1 MGPISMKSHYR
12 AVVIGGGVVGCSVLY
27 HLAKA
32 GWSDVLLIE
41 RSELTSG
48 SSWHAAG
55 GFHTLNGDPNVA
67 RLQAYTVS
75 LYKELEEISGQSCS
89 LHLTG
94 GVMMA
99 DSPERMD
106 FLRLAHAKGR
116 YLGMDTELI
125 TPSEARAMFPLMDET
140 KFVGAMW
147 DPVEGH
153 LDPSGT
159 THAYAKAAR
168 KLGAEIVLR
177 NRVTELT
184 QATDGTWN
192 VVTEQGTVKAEH
204 VVNCGGLWAR
214 EIGRMVGLELPLL
227 AMEHMYLLTEP
238 MPAVEEFNAATGREM
253 VGVLDFKGE
262 IYTRQE
268 RNGVLLGTYE
278 KACKPWSPV
287 ETPWDFGH
295 ELLAPDLDRISP
307 SLEIGFEHFPGIAN
321 AGIKQVINGPF
332 TFAPDGNPLVG
343 PVQGLTNFWCA
354 CAVMAG
360 FSQGGGVGLA
370 LSNWMVNGEPGF
382 DVWGMDVARFG
393 EWATLRYT
401 NAKVRENYSRR
412 FSIRFPNEELP
423 AARPAQTTPL
433 YDTMRAQGAVMGDS
447 WGLETPLWF
456 APEGVEAK
464 DVVSFHRSND
474 FEHVGNEVRA
484 TRERVG
490 VTEIAN
496 FAKYEIRGS
505 GSADFLNRLMTNRM
519 PKPGRLVLT
528 PMLNEAG
535 KLIGDFTVANMGPGA
550 GEDRFMIW
558 GSSAAQKYHMRW
570 FEQHLPKDGTVRI
583 HRFDQTLVGLSIAG
597 PKSQEVLAGLCDEDV
612 STSAFRFM
620 DVREMAV
627 AGAPCIVNRI
637 SYTGDLGYE
646 IWMQPAYERLVYS
659 AIKEAGEKHGIVD
672 FGMRALLSMRLEK
685 NFPTWFR
692 ELRPIYGPFEGAM
705 ERFVKL
711 EKNEFIGRDAAA
723 RENAAGPKLRRVSF
737 IVDALDAD
745 VMGDEPIWA
754 RIGDRDFG
762 TVEQPHGYG
771 APRFGAD
778 GADVGAPTSPLWGG
792 RTEGSGGGASAGS
805 ADTSPPTPAL
815 RADPP
820 HEGEGKDSFCIRGIR
835 DGEWAVVGWV
845 TSGGYAHWVQKSVA
859 QGYVPAELAGDESAG
874 LFEIEI
880 LGQRRPARIN
890 IEPPFDPTGD
900 RMRA

>member
-1 MGPISMKSHYR
+1 MKSHVK

-32 GWSDVLLIE
+32 GWTDIMLIE

-67 RLQAYTVS
+67 KLQAYTVQ
-75 LYKELEEISGQSCS
+75 LYKEIEELSGQSCS

-125 TPSEARAMFPLMDET
+125 TPSEAKAMFPLMDET
-140 KFVGAMW
+140 NFVGAMW

-159 THAYAKAAR
+159 TIAYSKAAK

-177 NRVTELT
+177 NRVVELT
-184 QATDGTWN
+184 QQVDGTWN
-192 VVTEQGTVKAEH
+192 VITEQGTVHAEH

-214 EIGRMVGLELPLL
+214 EIGRMVGLELPVL

-238 MPAVEEFNAATGREM
+238 MPEVEEFNKSTGREM
-253 VGVLDFKGE
+253 IGVMDFKGE

-268 RNGVLLGTYE
+268 RNGILLGTYE

-287 ETPWDFGH
+287 NTPWDFGH
-295 ELLAPDLDRISP
+295 ELLQPDLDRIAP
-307 SLEIGFEHFPGIAN
+307 SLEVGFKHFPGIEK
-321 AGIKQVINGPF
+321 AGIKQIINGPF
-332 TFAPDGNPLVG
+332 TFALDGNPLVG

-370 LSNWMVNGEPGF
+370 LSNWMVHGDPGF

-393 EWATLRYT
+393 EWASLRYT

-433 YDTMRAQGAVMGDS
+433 YDTMLANNAVMGDS

-456 APEGVEAK
+456 APKGKEPK
-464 DVVSFHRSND
+464 DIVSFHRSND
-474 FEHVGNEVRA
+474 FGPIGEEVRA

-496 FAKYEIRGS
+496 FAKYEVS
-505 GSADFLNRLMTNRM
+505 GPGAEDFLNRLMTNRM
-519 PKPGRLVLT
+519 PKAGRIVLT
-528 PMLNEAG
+528 PMINEFG
-535 KLIGDFTVANMGPGA
+535 KLIGDFTIAKA
-550 GEDRFMIW
+550 AEERFMIW

-570 FEQHLPKDGTVRI
+570 FEKHLPKDGPSASEVRI

-597 PKSQEVLAGLCDEDV
+597 PKSRDLLQKLVDV
-612 STSAFRFM
+612 DISTKAFRFM
-620 DVREMAV
+620 DFREMAV
-627 AGAPCIVNRI
+627 GGAPCMVNRI
-637 SYTGDLGYE
+637 TYTGDLGYE
-646 IWMQPAYERLVYS
+646 IWMAPAYQRLVYK
-659 AIKEAGEKHGIVD
+659 AIKDAGEEFGLVD

-692 ELRPIYGPFEGAM
+692 ELRPIYGPFEGSM
-705 ERFVKL
+705 DRFIKL
-711 EKNEFIGRDAAA
+711 EKNDFIGRDAAA
-723 RENAAGPKLRRVSF
+723 RERAEGPKLRRVSF
-737 IVDALDAD
+737 IVEAADAD

-754 RIGDRDFG
+754 KVGKDYG
-762 TVEQPHGYG
+762 TVEKPHGFG
-771 APRFGAD
+771 APRFDAAGKE
-778 GADVGAPTSPLWGG
+778 V
-792 RTEGSGGGASAGS
+792 RGSKAAQGASAV
-805 ADTSPPTPAL
+805 
-815 RADPP
+815 
-820 HEGEGKDSFCIRGIR
+820 RGIV
-835 DGEWAVVGWV
+835 DGDWRVVGWV
-845 TSGGYAHWVQKSVA
+845 TSGGYAHYVQKSMA
-859 QGYVPAELAGDESAG
+859 QGYVPAALAQDESAG

-880 LGQRRPARIN
+880 LGHRRPARIN
-890 IEPPFDPTGD
+890 VEAPFDPSGEK
-900 RMRA
+900 MRS

>member
-1 MGPISMKSHYR
+1 MKSHAK

-32 GWSDVLLIE
+32 GWTDILLIE

-67 RLQAYTVS
+67 KLQAYTVQ
-75 LYKELEEISGQSCS
+75 LYKEIEEISGQSCS

-99 DSPERMD
+99 DTPERMD

-125 TPSEARAMFPLMDET
+125 TPSEAKAMFPLMDET
-140 KFVGAMW
+140 NFVGAMW

-177 NRVTELT
+177 NRVVELT
-184 QATDGTWN
+184 QEVDGTWN

-214 EIGRMVGLELPLL
+214 EIGRMVGVELPVL

-238 MPAVEEFNAATGREM
+238 MPEVEEFNKSTGREM
-253 VGVLDFKGE
+253 IGVLDFKGE

-268 RNGVLLGTYE
+268 RNGILLGTYE

-287 ETPWDFGH
+287 NTPWDFGH
-295 ELLAPDLDRISP
+295 ELLQPDIDRIAP
-307 SLEIGFEHFPGIAN
+307 SLEIGFKHFPGIEK
-321 AGIKQVINGPF
+321 AGIKQIINGPF
-332 TFAPDGNPLVG
+332 TFALDGNPLVG

-370 LSNWMVNGEPGF
+370 LSNWMVHGDPGF

-433 YDTMRAQGAVMGDS
+433 YDTMLANNAVMGDS

-456 APEGVEAK
+456 APKGSEPK
-464 DVVSFHRSND
+464 DIVSFHRSND
-474 FEHVGNEVRA
+474 FGPIGEEVRA

-496 FAKYEIRGS
+496 FAKYEVS
-505 GSADFLNRLMTNRM
+505 GPGAEDFLNRLMTNRM
-519 PKPGRLVLT
+519 PKTGRIVLT
-528 PMLNEAG
+528 PMLNEFG
-535 KLIGDFTVANMGPGA
+535 RLIGDFTIAKA
-550 GEDRFMIW
+550 GEERFMIW

-570 FEQHLPKDGTVRI
+570 FEKHLPKDGPRASEVRI

-597 PKSQEVLAGLCDEDV
+597 PKSRDLLQKLVDV
-612 STSAFRFM
+612 DISTKAFRFM
-620 DVREMAV
+620 DFREMAV
-627 AGAPCIVNRI
+627 GGAPCMVNRI
-637 SYTGDLGYE
+637 TYTGDLGYE
-646 IWMQPAYERLVYS
+646 IWMAPAYQRLVYK
-659 AIKEAGEKHGIVD
+659 AIKEAGEEFGLID

-692 ELRPIYGPFEGAM
+692 ELRPIYGPFEGSM
-705 ERFVKL
+705 DRFIKL
-711 EKNEFIGRDAAA
+711 EKNDFIGREAAA
-723 RENAAGPKLRRVSF
+723 REQAAGPKLRRVSF
-737 IVDALDAD
+737 IVDAADAD

-754 RIGDRDFG
+754 KVGGKDYG
-762 TVEQPHGYG
+762 TVEKPHGYG
-771 APRFGAD
+771 APRFDA
-778 GADVGAPTSPLWGG
+778 GG
-792 RTEGSGGGASAGS
+792 KEVRGSNAAEGASAV
-805 ADTSPPTPAL
+805 
-815 RADPP
+815 
-820 HEGEGKDSFCIRGIR
+820 RGIV
-835 DGEWAVVGWV
+835 DGDWRVVGWI
-845 TSGGYAHWVQKSVA
+845 TSGGYAHYVEKSMA
-859 QGYVPAELAGDESAG
+859 QGYVPAALAENESAG

-880 LGQRRPARIN
+880 LGHRRPARIN
-890 IEPPFDPTGD
+890 VEPPFDPSGEK
-900 RMRA
+900 MRT

>member
-1 MGPISMKSHYR
+1 MKSHAK

-27 HLAKA
+27 HLARA
-32 GWSDVLLIE
+32 GWTDVMLIE

-67 RLQAYTVS
+67 KLQAYTVQ
-75 LYKELEEISGQSCS
+75 LYKELEELSGQSCS

-94 GVMMA
+94 GVMLA
-99 DSPERMD
+99 DTPERMD

-125 TPSEARAMFPLMDET
+125 TPSEAKAMFPLMDE
-140 KFVGAMW
+140 KNFVGAMW

-159 THAYAKAAR
+159 THAYAKAAQ
-168 KLGAEIVLR
+168 KLGADIVLR
-177 NRVTELT
+177 NRVVELT
-184 QATDGTWN
+184 QDADGTWN
-192 VVTEQGTVKAEH
+192 VVTEKGTVRAEH

-214 EIGRMVGLELPLL
+214 EVGRMVGVELPLL

-238 MPAVEEFNAATGREM
+238 IPEVEAFNKATGREL

-262 IYTRQE
+262 IYSRQE
-268 RNGVLLGTYE
+268 RNGILLGTYE

-287 ETPWDFGH
+287 NTPWNFGH
-295 ELLAPDLDRISP
+295 ELLQPDIDRIAP
-307 SLEIGFEHFPGIAN
+307 SLEIGFKHFPGIAN
-321 AGIKQVINGPF
+321 AGIKQIINGPF

-370 LSNWMVNGEPGF
+370 LSNWMVNGDPGF

-393 EWATLRYT
+393 EWASLRYT

-433 YDTMRAQGAVMGDS
+433 YDVMVAQNAVMGDS

-456 APEGVEAK
+456 APEGTEAK
-464 DVVSFHRSND
+464 DVVSFRRSSD
-474 FEHVGNEVRA
+474 FAHVGAEVKA
-484 TRERVG
+484 TRESVG

-496 FAKYEIRGS
+496 FAKYEVSGPGS
-505 GSADFLNRLMTNRM
+505 EAFLNRLMTNRM
-519 PKPGRLVLT
+519 PKKGRIVLT
-528 PMLNEAG
+528 PMLNEFG
-535 KLIGDFTVANMGPGA
+535 KLIGDFTIANATGRSGD
-550 GEDRFMIW
+550 DRFMIW

-570 FEQHLPKDGTVRI
+570 FEKHLPKDGSVRI

-597 PKSQEVLAGLCDEDV
+597 PNSQKLLQKLVDEDV
-612 STSAFRFM
+612 SSKAFRFM
-620 DVREMAV
+620 DFREMAV
-627 AGAPCIVNRI
+627 GGAPCMVNRI
-637 SYTGDLGYE
+637 TYTGDLGYE
-646 IWMQPAYERLVYS
+646 IWMQPAYQRLVYK
-659 AIKEAGEKHGIVD
+659 AIKEAGAEFGIVD

-705 ERFVKL
+705 DRFIKL
-711 EKNEFIGRDAAA
+711 EKNDFIGREAAA
-723 RENAAGPKLRRVSF
+723 KEHAAGPKLRRVSLV
-737 IVDALDAD
+737 VDADDAD

-754 RIGDRDFG
+754 KVDRDYG
-762 TVEQPHGYG
+762 TVDKPHGYG
-771 APRFGAD
+771 APRFDASGKE
-778 GADVGAPTSPLWGG
+778 T
-792 RTEGSGGGASAGS
+792 RGSTAATGASAV
-805 ADTSPPTPAL
+805 
-815 RADPP
+815 
-820 HEGEGKDSFCIRGIR
+820 RGIV
-835 DGEWAVVGWV
+835 DGDWRVVGWV
-845 TSGGYAHWVQKSVA
+845 TSGGYAHYVGKSMA
-859 QGYVPAELAGDESAG
+859 QGYVPAALADDESEG

-880 LGQRRPARIN
+880 LGKRRPARIN
-890 IEPPFDPTGD
+890 VEPLFDPTGEK
-900 RMRA
+900 MRG

>member
-1 MGPISMKSHYR
+1 MKSHVK
-12 AVVIGGGVVGCSVLY
+12 AVIIGGGVVGCSVLY
-27 HLAKA
+27 HLARA
-32 GWSDVLLIE
+32 GWKDVMLIE

-67 RLQAYTVS
+67 KLQAYTVQ

-94 GVMMA
+94 GIMMA

-125 TPSEARAMFPLMDET
+125 TPSEAKAMFPLMDE
-140 KFVGAMW
+140 KNFVGAMW

-159 THAYAKAAR
+159 THAYAKAAQ

-177 NRVTELT
+177 NPVKELT
-184 QATDGTWN
+184 QEVDGTWN
-192 VVTEQGTVKAEH
+192 VITEKGTVKAEH

-214 EIGRMVGLELPLL
+214 EVGRMVGLELPVL

-238 MPAVEEFNAATGREM
+238 MPEVEEFNKSTGREL

-268 RNGVLLGTYE
+268 RNGILLGTYE

-287 ETPWDFGH
+287 NTPWDFGH
-295 ELLAPDLDRISP
+295 ELLPPDIDRIAP
-307 SLEIGFEHFPGIAN
+307 SLEVGFKHFPGIAN
-321 AGIKQVINGPF
+321 AGIKQIINGPF

-343 PVQGLTNFWCA
+343 PVQGLTNYWTA

-370 LSNWMVNGEPGF
+370 LSNWMVHGDPGF
-382 DVWGMDVARFG
+382 DVWGMDVSRYG
-393 EWATLRYT
+393 EWATLRYS

-433 YDTMRAQGAVMGDS
+433 YDTMVAQNAVMGDS

-456 APEGVEAK
+456 APKGTEPK
-464 DVVSFHRSND
+464 DIVSFRRSND
-474 FEHVGNEVRA
+474 FEHIGNEVRA

-496 FAKYEIRGS
+496 FAKYEVS
-505 GSADFLNRLMTNRM
+505 GPGAEDFLNRLMTNRM
-519 PKPGRLVLT
+519 PKTGRLVLT
-528 PMLNEAG
+528 PMLNEFG
-535 KLIGDFTVANMGPGA
+535 KLIGDFTIAKA
-550 GEDRFMIW
+550 AEERFMIW

-570 FEQHLPKDGTVRI
+570 FEKHLPKDGSVKL
-583 HRFDQTLVGLSIAG
+583 HRFDQTLVGLAIAG
-597 PKSQEVLAGLCDEDV
+597 PHAQALLAKLVDVDV
-612 STSAFRFM
+612 STKAFRFM
-620 DVREMAV
+620 DFREMAV
-627 AGAPCIVNRI
+627 GGAPCMVNRI

-646 IWMQPAYERLVYS
+646 IWMQPAYQRLVYKG
-659 AIKEAGEKHGIVD
+659 IKDAGEEFGIVD

-692 ELRPIYGPFEGAM
+692 ELRPIYGPFEGSM
-705 ERFVKL
+705 DRFIRM
-711 EKNEFIGRDAAA
+711 EKNDFIGREAAA
-723 RENAAGPKLRRVSF
+723 KEQEEGPKLRRVSM
-737 IVDALDAD
+737 VVEADGAD

-754 RIGDRDFG
+754 KVATDYG
-762 TVEQPHGYG
+762 TVEKPHGYG
-771 APRFGAD
+771 APRFDETGKEVRGSAAAD
-778 GADVGAPTSPLWGG
+778 GA
-792 RTEGSGGGASAGS
+792 SAV
-805 ADTSPPTPAL
+805 
-815 RADPP
+815 
-820 HEGEGKDSFCIRGIR
+820 RGIV
-835 DGEWAVVGWV
+835 DGEWRVVGWV
-845 TSGGYAHWVQKSVA
+845 TSGGYAHYVQKSLA
-859 QGYVPAELAGDESAG
+859 QGYVPAALAEDESEG
-874 LFEIEI
+874 MFEIEI
-880 LGQRRPARIN
+880 LGKRRPARIN
-890 IEPPFDPTGD
+890 VLPLFDPNGEK
-900 RMRA
+900 MRG

>member
-1 MGPISMKSHYR
+1 MKSHAK

-27 HLAKA
+27 HLARA
-32 GWSDVLLIE
+32 GWNDVMLIE

-67 RLQAYTVS
+67 KLQAYTVQ
-75 LYKELEEISGQSCS
+75 LYREIEELSGQSCG

-94 GVMMA
+94 GVMLA
-99 DSPERMD
+99 DTPERMD

-116 YLGMDTELI
+116 YLGMETELI
-125 TPSEARAMFPLMDET
+125 TPSEARSMFPLMDERH
-140 KFVGAMW
+140 FVGAMW

-177 NRVTELT
+177 NRVTELAQT
-184 QATDGTWN
+184 SDGTWKII
-192 VVTEQGTVKAEH
+192 TEQGTVEAEY

-214 EIGRMVGLELPLL
+214 EVGRMAGLELPLL

-238 MPAVEEFNAATGREM
+238 MPEVEAFNRETGREM
-253 VGVLDFKGE
+253 IGVIDFKGE

-268 RNGVLLGTYE
+268 RNGILLGTYE
-278 KACKPWSPV
+278 KAAKPWSPR

-295 ELLAPDLDRISP
+295 ELLEPDIDRIAP
-307 SLEIGFEHFPGIAN
+307 SLEVGFRHFPALEN

-343 PVQGLTNFWCA
+343 PVQGLTNYWVA

-370 LSNWMVNGEPGF
+370 LANWMVDGDPGF

-393 EWATLRYT
+393 EWASLRYT

-433 YDTMRAQGAVMGDS
+433 YDIMTRDNNAVMGDS

-456 APEGVEAK
+456 APKGTEPK

-474 FEHVGNEVRA
+474 FAPVGNEVRA
-484 TRERVG
+484 VRERVG
-490 VTEIAN
+490 ITEIAN
-496 FAKYEIRGS
+496 FAKYEISGTGARG
-505 GSADFLNRLMTNRM
+505 FLDHLMTNHL
-519 PKPGRLVLT
+519 PKPGRIVLS
-528 PMLNEAG
+528 PMLNEFG
-535 KLIGDFTVANMGPGA
+535 KLIGDFTIANRGPRDA
-550 GEDRFMIW
+550 IDRFMVW
-558 GSSAAQKYHMRW
+558 GSYAAQIHHMRW
-570 FEQHLPKDGTVRI
+570 FEKHLPRDGTVHL
-583 HRFDQTLVGLSIAG
+583 HRFDQTLVGLSLAG
-597 PKSQEVLAGLCDEDV
+597 PKSRAVLEKLADIDI
-612 STSAFRFM
+612 SKDAFRFM
-620 DVREMAV
+620 DFREMAV
-627 AGAPCIVNRI
+627 AGAPCMVNRLT
-637 SYTGDLGYE
+637 YTGDLGYE
-646 IWMQPAYERLVYS
+646 IWMPPAYQRQVYT
-659 AIKEAGEKHGIVD
+659 ALKEAGAEFGMVD

-711 EKNEFIGRDAAA
+711 DKGDFVGREAAMREKQE
-723 RENAAGPKLRRVSF
+723 GPRLRRVSF
-737 IVDALDAD
+737 VVEAESAD
-745 VMGDEPIWA
+745 VMGDEPVWA
-754 RIGDRDFG
+754 KVGDRDFG
-762 TVEQPHGYG
+762 TVEPPHGFG
-771 APRFGAD
+771 APRFDEAGKEISKAGNSLVD
-778 GADVGAPTSPLWGG
+778 GAW
-792 RTEGSGGGASAGS
+792 R
-805 ADTSPPTPAL
+805 
-815 RADPP
+815 
-820 HEGEGKDSFCIRGIR
+820 
-835 DGEWAVVGWV
+835 VVGWV
-845 TSGGYAHWVQKSVA
+845 TSGGYAHSVDKSMA
-859 QGYVPAELAGDESAG
+859 QGYVSAALSQNETAG

-880 LGQRRPARIN
+880 LGRRRPARIN
-890 IEPPFDPTGD
+890 VVPPFDPAGE
-900 RMRA
+900 RMRS

>member
-1 MGPISMKSHYR
+1 MKSHVK

-32 GWSDVLLIE
+32 GWTDIMLIE

-67 RLQAYTVS
+67 KLQAYTVQ
-75 LYKELEEISGQSCS
+75 LYKEIEEISGQSCS

-99 DSPERMD
+99 DTPERMD

-125 TPSEARAMFPLMDET
+125 TPSEAKAMFPLMDET
-140 KFVGAMW
+140 NFVGAMW

-159 THAYAKAAR
+159 TIAYSKAAK

-177 NRVTELT
+177 NRVVDLT
-184 QATDGTWN
+184 QQPDGTWN
-192 VVTEQGTVKAEH
+192 VVTEQGTVHAEH

-214 EIGRMVGLELPLL
+214 EIGRMVGVELPVL

-238 MPAVEEFNAATGREM
+238 MPEVEEFNKSTGREM
-253 VGVLDFKGE
+253 IGVLDFKGE

-268 RNGVLLGTYE
+268 RNGILLGTYE

-287 ETPWDFGH
+287 NTPWDFGH
-295 ELLAPDLDRISP
+295 ELLPPDLDRIAP
-307 SLEIGFEHFPGIAN
+307 SLEIGFKHFPGIEK
-321 AGIKQVINGPF
+321 AGIKQIINGPF
-332 TFAPDGNPLVG
+332 TFALDGNPLVG

-370 LSNWMVNGEPGF
+370 LSNWMVHGDPGF

-393 EWATLRYT
+393 EWAGLRYT

-433 YDTMRAQGAVMGDS
+433 YDTMLANNAVMGDS

-456 APEGVEAK
+456 APKGKEPK
-464 DVVSFHRSND
+464 DIVSFHRSND
-474 FEHVGNEVRA
+474 FGPIGEEVRA

-496 FAKYEIRGS
+496 FAKYEVS
-505 GSADFLNRLMTNRM
+505 GPGAEEFLNRLMTNRM
-519 PKPGRLVLT
+519 PKTGRIVLT
-528 PMLNEAG
+528 PMINEFG
-535 KLIGDFTVANMGPGA
+535 KLIGDFTIAKAGPRD

-570 FEQHLPKDGTVRI
+570 FEKHLPKDGSVRI

-597 PKSQEVLAGLCDEDV
+597 PKSRALLQKLVDV
-612 STSAFRFM
+612 DISTKAFRFM
-620 DVREMAV
+620 DFREMAV
-627 AGAPCIVNRI
+627 GGAPCLVNRI
-637 SYTGDLGYE
+637 TYTGDLGYE
-646 IWMQPAYERLVYS
+646 IWMAPAYERLVYK
-659 AIKEAGEKHGIVD
+659 AIKDAGEEFGVVD

-692 ELRPIYGPFEGAM
+692 ELRPIYGPFEGSM
-705 ERFVKL
+705 DRFIKL
-711 EKNEFIGRDAAA
+711 EKNDFIGREAAA
-723 RENAAGPKLRRVSF
+723 KEQAEGPKLRRVSF
-737 IVDALDAD
+737 IVDAADAD

-754 RIGDRDFG
+754 KVSKDFG
-762 TVEQPHGYG
+762 TVDRPHGYG
-771 APRFGAD
+771 APRFD
-778 GADVGAPTSPLWGG
+778 TSGKEI
-792 RTEGSGGGASAGS
+792 RGSKAAEGASAV
-805 ADTSPPTPAL
+805 
-815 RADPP
+815 
-820 HEGEGKDSFCIRGIR
+820 RGIV
-835 DGEWAVVGWV
+835 DGDWRVVGWV
-845 TSGGYAHWVQKSVA
+845 TSGGYAHYVQKSMA
-859 QGYVPAELAGDESAG
+859 QGYVPAALAEDETAG

-880 LGQRRPARIN
+880 LGHRRPARIN
-890 IEPPFDPTGD
+890 VEAPFDPSGEK
-900 RMRA
+900 MRT

>member
-1 MGPISMKSHYR
+1 MKSHAK

-32 GWSDVLLIE
+32 GWTDIMLIE

-67 RLQAYTVS
+67 KLQAYTVQ
-75 LYKELEEISGQSCS
+75 LYKEIEEISGQSCS

-99 DSPERMD
+99 DTPERMD

-125 TPSEARAMFPLMDET
+125 TPSEAKAMFPLMDET
-140 KFVGAMW
+140 NFVGAMW

-177 NRVTELT
+177 NRVVELT
-184 QATDGTWN
+184 QEVDGTWN

-214 EIGRMVGLELPLL
+214 EIGRMVGVELPVL

-238 MPAVEEFNAATGREM
+238 MPEVEEFNKSTGREM
-253 VGVLDFKGE
+253 IGVLDFKGE

-268 RNGVLLGTYE
+268 RNGILLGTYE

-287 ETPWDFGH
+287 NTPWDFGH
-295 ELLAPDLDRISP
+295 ELLQPDIDRIAP
-307 SLEIGFEHFPGIAN
+307 SLEIGFKHFPGIEK
-321 AGIKQVINGPF
+321 AGIKQIINGPF
-332 TFAPDGNPLVG
+332 TFALDGNPLVG

-370 LSNWMVNGEPGF
+370 LSNWMVHGDPGF

-433 YDTMRAQGAVMGDS
+433 YDTMLANNAVMGDS

-456 APEGVEAK
+456 APRGSEPK

-474 FEHVGNEVRA
+474 FRPIGEEVRA

-490 VTEIAN
+490 ITEIAN
-496 FAKYEIRGS
+496 FAKYEVS
-505 GSADFLNRLMTNRM
+505 GPGAEDFLNRLMTNRM
-519 PKPGRLVLT
+519 PKTGRIVLT
-528 PMLNEAG
+528 PMLNEFG
-535 KLIGDFTVANMGPGA
+535 RLIGDFTIAKAGPRG
-550 GEDRFMIW
+550 GEERFMIW

-570 FEQHLPKDGTVRI
+570 FEKHLPKDGSIRI

-597 PKSQEVLAGLCDEDV
+597 PKSRDLLQKLVDV
-612 STSAFRFM
+612 DISTKAFRFM
-620 DVREMAV
+620 DFREMAV
-627 AGAPCIVNRI
+627 GGAPCMVNRI
-637 SYTGDLGYE
+637 TYTGDLGYE
-646 IWMQPAYERLVYS
+646 IWMAPAYQRLVYK
-659 AIKEAGEKHGIVD
+659 AIKEAGEEFGLVD

-692 ELRPIYGPFEGAM
+692 ELRPIYGPFEGSM
-705 ERFVKL
+705 DRFIKL
-711 EKNEFIGRDAAA
+711 EKNDFIGREAAA
-723 RENAAGPKLRRVSF
+723 KEQAEGPKLRRVSF
-737 IVDALDAD
+737 IVDAADAD

-754 RIGDRDFG
+754 KVGGKDYG
-762 TVEQPHGYG
+762 TVEKPHGYG
-771 APRFGAD
+771 APRFDA
-778 GADVGAPTSPLWGG
+778 GG
-792 RTEGSGGGASAGS
+792 KEVRGSNAAEGASAV
-805 ADTSPPTPAL
+805 
-815 RADPP
+815 
-820 HEGEGKDSFCIRGIR
+820 RGIV
-835 DGEWAVVGWV
+835 DGDWRVVGWV
-845 TSGGYAHWVQKSVA
+845 TSGGYAHYVKKSMA
-859 QGYVPAELAGDESAG
+859 QGYVPAALAENESAG

-880 LGQRRPARIN
+880 LGHRRPARIN
-890 IEPPFDPTGD
+890 VEPPFDPSGEK
-900 RMRA
+900 MRT

>member
-1 MGPISMKSHYR
+1 MKSHVK

-32 GWSDVLLIE
+32 GWTDIMLIE

-67 RLQAYTVS
+67 KLQAYTVR

-94 GVMMA
+94 GVMLA

-125 TPSEARAMFPLMDET
+125 TPSEAKAMFPLMDESH
-140 KFVGAMW
+140 FVGAMW

-159 THAYAKAAR
+159 TIAYSKAAR

-184 QATDGTWN
+184 QQPDGTWN

-214 EIGRMVGLELPLL
+214 EVGRMVGVELPVL

-238 MPAVEEFNAATGREM
+238 IPEVEAFNRDTGREII
-253 VGVLDFKGE
+253 GALDFKGE
-262 IYTRQE
+262 IYMRQE
-268 RNGVLLGTYE
+268 RNGMLLGTYE
-278 KACKPWSPV
+278 KACVPWLPV
-287 ETPWDFGH
+287 VAQWGFRH
-295 ELLAPDLDRISP
+295 ALLPPAIARIAP
-307 SLEIGFEHFPGIAN
+307 SLEVGFRHFPGIEK
-321 AGIKQVINGPF
+321 AGIKQIINGPF

-343 PVQGLTNFWCA
+343 PVQGLTNFWVA
-354 CAVMAG
+354 CGVMAG

-370 LSNWMVNGEPGF
+370 LSNWMANGDPGF
-382 DVWGMDVARFG
+382 DVWGMDVARYG
-393 EWATLRYT
+393 EWAGLRYT

-433 YDTMRAQGAVMGDS
+433 YDTMVAQNAVMGDS

-456 APEGVEAK
+456 APEGTEPK
-464 DVVSFHRSND
+464 DKVSFHRSND

-484 TRERVG
+484 VRERVG

-496 FAKYEIRGS
+496 FAKYEVAGPGS
-505 GSADFLNRLMTNRM
+505 EDFLNRLMTNRM
-519 PKPGRLVLT
+519 PKKGRIVLT
-528 PMLNEAG
+528 PMLNEFG
-535 KLIGDFTVANMGPGA
+535 KLIGDFTIAKTGD
-550 GEDRFMIW
+550 DRFMIW

-570 FEQHLPKDGTVRI
+570 FEKHQPKDGSVRI

-597 PKSQEVLAGLCDEDV
+597 PKSQALLQKLVDEDV
-612 STSAFRFM
+612 SSKAFRFM
-620 DVREMAV
+620 DFREMAV
-627 AGAPCIVNRI
+627 GGAPCMVNRI
-637 SYTGDLGYE
+637 TYTGDLGYE
-646 IWMQPAYERLVYS
+646 IWMQPAYQRLVY
-659 AIKEAGEKHGIVD
+659 AVIKEAGEEFGLVD

-692 ELRPIYGPFEGAM
+692 ELRPIYGPFEGSM
-705 ERFVKL
+705 DRFIKL
-711 EKNEFIGRDAAA
+711 EKNDFIGRAAA
-723 RENAAGPKLRRVSF
+723 AKEQEAGPKLRRVSLV
-737 IVDALDAD
+737 VDALDAD

-754 RIGDRDFG
+754 KVSGEDYG
-762 TVEQPHGYG
+762 TVEKPHGYG
-771 APRFGAD
+771 APRFDAS
-778 GADVGAPTSPLWGG
+778 GAPV
-792 RTEGSGGGASAGS
+792 RGSTAAQGASAV
-805 ADTSPPTPAL
+805 
-815 RADPP
+815 
-820 HEGEGKDSFCIRGIR
+820 RGIR
-835 DGEWAVVGWV
+835 DGEWSVVGWV
-845 TSGGYAHWVQKSVA
+845 TSGGYAHHVGKSLA
-859 QGYVPAELAGDESAG
+859 QGYVPAALAENQSEG
-874 LFEIEI
+874 LFEVEI
-880 LGQRRPARIN
+880 LGHRRPARIN
-890 IEPPFDPTGD
+890 VEPLFDPAGEK
-900 RMRA
+900 MRG

>member
-1 MGPISMKSHYR
+1 MKSHAK

-27 HLAKA
+27 HLARA
-32 GWSDVLLIE
+32 GWSDVMLIE

-67 RLQAYTVS
+67 KLQAYTVQ
-75 LYKELEEISGQSCS
+75 LYREIEELSGQPCG

-94 GVMMA
+94 GVMLA

-116 YLGMDTELI
+116 YLGMETELI
-125 TPSEARAMFPLMDET
+125 TPSEAKSMFPLMDERH
-140 KFVGAMW
+140 FVGAMW

-184 QATDGTWN
+184 QAIDGTWK
-192 VVTEQGTVKAEH
+192 VVTEQDTVEAEH

-214 EIGRMVGLELPLL
+214 EVGRMAGLELPLL

-238 MPAVEEFNAATGREM
+238 MPEVEAFNRETGREM
-253 VGVLDFKGE
+253 IGVIDFKGE

-268 RNGVLLGTYE
+268 RNGILLGTYE
-278 KACKPWSPV
+278 KAARPWSPR

-295 ELLAPDLDRISP
+295 ELLEPDIDRIAP
-307 SLEIGFEHFPGIAN
+307 SLEVGFRHFPALEN

-343 PVQGLTNFWCA
+343 PVQGLTNYWVA

-370 LSNWMVNGEPGF
+370 LANWMVEGDPGF

-393 EWATLRYT
+393 EWASLRYT

-433 YDTMRAQGAVMGDS
+433 YDIMLRDNNAVMGDS

-456 APEGVEAK
+456 APEGTDPK
-464 DVVSFHRSND
+464 DIVSFHRSND
-474 FEHVGNEVRA
+474 FAPVGQEVRA
-484 TRERVG
+484 VRESVG
-490 VTEIAN
+490 ITEIAN
-496 FAKYEIRGS
+496 FAKYEIS
-505 GSADFLNRLMTNRM
+505 GTGARAFLDHLMTNRL
-519 PKPGRLVLT
+519 PKPGRIVLT
-528 PMLNEAG
+528 PMLNEFG
-535 KLIGDFTVANMGPGA
+535 RLIGDFTIANRGPKDGA
-550 GEDRFMIW
+550 DRFMVW
-558 GSSAAQKYHMRW
+558 GSSAAQIYHMRW
-570 FEQHLPKDGTVRI
+570 FEKHLPRDGTVHL
-583 HRFDQTLVGLSIAG
+583 HRFDQTLVGLSLAG
-597 PKSQEVLAGLCDEDV
+597 PKSRAVLEKCVDV
-612 STSAFRFM
+612 DISKDAFRFM
-620 DVREMAV
+620 DFREMAV
-627 AGAPCIVNRI
+627 AGAPCMVNRLT
-637 SYTGDLGYE
+637 YTGDLGYE
-646 IWMQPAYERLVYS
+646 IWMPPAYQRLVY
-659 AIKEAGEKHGIVD
+659 AALKEAGAEFGIVD

-711 EKNEFIGRDAAA
+711 DKGDFIGREAAK
-723 RENAAGPKLRRVSF
+723 REEREGPRLRRVSF
-737 IVDALDAD
+737 IVDAEDAD

-754 RIGDRDFG
+754 KVGDQDFG
-762 TVEQPHGYG
+762 TVEPPHGYG
-771 APRFGAD
+771 APRFDETGREISKAGSSMVD
-778 GADVGAPTSPLWGG
+778 GAW
-792 RTEGSGGGASAGS
+792 R
-805 ADTSPPTPAL
+805 
-815 RADPP
+815 
-820 HEGEGKDSFCIRGIR
+820 
-835 DGEWAVVGWV
+835 VVGWV
-845 TSGGYAHWVQKSVA
+845 TSGGYAHSVDKSMA
-859 QGYVPAELAGDESAG
+859 QGYVPAALSDDETTG

-880 LGQRRPARIN
+880 LGRRCPARIN
-890 IEPPFDPTGD
+890 VAPPFDPEGE
-900 RMRA
+900 RMRS